1 MITVFLVLSTIFI
14 GSVMKGAIGIGL
26 PLLATPVLS
35 MHLGVPA
42 AIAIVSVPIVATN
55 IGQVI

>member
-1 MITVFLVLSTIFI
+1 MTIFLVLSTIFV

-35 MHLGVPA
+35 IYLGVPA
-42 AIAIVSVPIVATN
+42 AVAREVEAAIDAIKHYH
-55 IGQVI
+55 